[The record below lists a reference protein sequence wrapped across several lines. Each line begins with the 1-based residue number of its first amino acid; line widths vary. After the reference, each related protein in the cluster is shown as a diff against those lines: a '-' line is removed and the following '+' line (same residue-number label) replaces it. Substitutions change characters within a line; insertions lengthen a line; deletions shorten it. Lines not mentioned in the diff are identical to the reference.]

1 MSSPGSYKGS
11 AGRVKTLD
19 LLASCRDILTL
30 ELKEIQDYCRLV
42 KQECGCLDASEAA
55 ESLESRYGWDCSG
68 RMADISRAW
77 LELDDDETSCPTKSE
92 TPPPA
97 KASPPV
103 STKKAS
109 ASSSAKKQPLVA
121 APEARPKKRVISLD
135 DDDDDEDEHPS
146 THEQQGS
153 SQSLAADEAPAS
165 SQAATSRRESLLPGG
180 NRVPVMVKASATSGA
195 GRNLLLCQLD
205 DPELS
210 FQGDSGAVG
219 RLSVTSSSL
228 EIDLKGR
235 QYQGTLL
242 PGPTVLLL
250 NLTKPVGAQAN
261 YKPVARVEAITNEFC
276 HLEFSRDLLGGLM
289 GEYSGEE
296 GFQIESDGEAE
307 AAGSGKKRGGGA
319 PTGGGRKKKAKLAAS
334 DNESNDGSDGGSDDS
349 DDKPKAKKAKA
360 IKISTVT
367 SRKRSS
373 SGKGGK
379 GKGKG
384 KGKGAKKSAP
394 KQKKGK

>member
-30 ELKEIQDYCRLV
+30 DPKELKDYCLLV

-55 ESLESRYGWDCSG
+55 ESLESRYGWDCSS

-77 LELDDDETSCPTKSE
+77 LELDDDETSSP
-92 TPPPA
+92 

-109 ASSSAKKQPLVA
+109 ASSSAKKQPVVA

-135 DDDDDEDEHPS
+135 DDDEEEDEHPS

-349 DDKPKAKKAKA
+349 DDDKPKAKKAKA

-379 GKGKG
+379 GKGKA
-384 KGKGAKKSAP
+384 KGAKKSAP